1 MKKACARD
9 EKRLAL
15 VMKKVEGG
23 RCRPQIA
30 LNSQEI
36 SGCVSWPATGVE

>member
-1 MKKACARD
+1 MKTAVLVIKKACAR
-9 EKRLAL
+9 E
-15 VMKKVEGG
+15 KKVEGG

-36 SGCVSWPATGVE
+36 SDCVSWSATGIE